1 MSRPR
6 RARTTTP
13 QMSETAWAMLNDLP
27 LPADDGAGGWER
39 YCLEYGL
46 GLDRPTLL
54 DLWAEFGESIVAE
67 WVVEYPGTR
76 PSCWWQWSAPR
87 ADDHCHRPGGMP
99 LPRQRLGGIC
109 TPQSEVLNIV
119 PRLHL
124 GLPVDWVTAWEAD
137 YYNGRALDIHGNR
150 IGSDYKEG
158 NFEGVP
164 PDPNDPPCYESQAA
178 YLRRHG
184 LLLPGERKR
193 LSAQDFQ
200 PECVPVKPI
209 SE

>member
-6 RARTTTP
+6 RARVAAP
-13 QMSETAWAMLNDLP
+13 QLSETAWAMLNDLP
-27 LPADDGAGGWER
+27 LPADDGHGGWEH
-39 YCLEYGL
+39 YCLEYGGCL
-46 GLDRPTLL
+46 TPSLQE
-54 DLWAEFGESIVAE
+54 LWAEMGEGIVAE
-67 WVVEYPGTR
+67 WVAKRPGTR

-99 LPRQRLGGIC
+99 VPRLRLGGIG
-109 TPQSEVLNIV
+109 TPRSEVLNIV
-119 PRLHL
+119 PRLHF
-124 GLPVDWVTAWEAD
+124 GLPIDWVSAWEAD

-150 IGSDYKEG
+150 IGTGYEEG
-158 NFEGVP
+158 HFKGVP

-178 YLRRHG
+178 YLKRHG
-184 LLLPGERKR
+184 LLLPGEPKR

-200 PECVPVKPI
+200 PDCVPVEPT